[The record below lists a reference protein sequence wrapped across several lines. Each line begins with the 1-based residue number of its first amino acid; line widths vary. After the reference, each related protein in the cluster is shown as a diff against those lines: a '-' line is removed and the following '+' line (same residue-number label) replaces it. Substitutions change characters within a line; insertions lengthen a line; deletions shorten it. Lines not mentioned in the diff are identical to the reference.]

1 MASTFLPLGIP
12 FETPPRLYDDEIVEK
27 LKRMYV
33 IARDAK
39 RPRYDVWFRNYRLVH
54 NRIGASAANNSW
66 MPAPRDSEIYPG
78 LSSLVGWMTDQ
89 EMNFDY
95 IASSDPQSPNHAYIQ
110 HIADDLADVVHT
122 TYVVEDYRTQIK
134 MALWD
139 AFMYGTGILKTSW
152 DNSLAGGFGNAMLR
166 RTDPYSVFVD
176 PNASCFADAEYI
188 VEVRKMSYDELERRF
203 PDTAHL
209 VGGTPQADS
218 IDSPPKQYDDLG
230 RQPKVNPGAVPQSG
244 SITSP
249 GSTSIGRWGT
259 SRDRRLV
266 EPNPAYVLYEFW
278 LRENVERDDDY
289 PELEFSEKRY
299 DDKWR
304 LIVVCNNE
312 ILLDVPCDELWSH
325 GQHPYEDYRT
335 DDIGEFYGIALVDH
349 LAYPQIYLNRLLTAL
364 QHNTE
369 LTGNPIFIEPTNS
382 GSMRVAIVNRPGLRL
397 PVNSNSQQK
406 PDWLQPPSM
415 PPQVMDLINFYIT
428 RIENTLGLSA
438 LQKGIAPT
446 QRNAEGALNMVQEA
460 AFVRVRAALAN
471 LEKTLER
478 AMSKVTDLIIDN
490 YTEPRMMAVI
500 GDDGQML
507 TKRLAGNHFM
517 VPTTEGMSPMKYVMR
532 VECGSDGATSRSAR
546 INEADRLYAM
556 QVVDRKYVMQAHR
569 IKNAEAIEKRVL
581 DQIKAGALGG
591 GSARQKAGRSQ

>member
-12 FETPPRLYDDEIVEK
+12 FETPPRLYDDQIVDK
-27 LKRMYV
+27 LKRLYQ

-39 RPRYDVWFRNYRLVH
+39 RPRYDTWFRNYRLVH
-54 NRIGASAANNSW
+54 NRIGAAAANNSW

-78 LSSLVGWMTDQ
+78 LSSLVAWMTDQ
-89 EMNFDY
+89 ELFIDY
-95 IASSDPQSPNHAYIQ
+95 IANSDPQSPTHAYIQ

-122 TYVVEDYRTQIK
+122 TYVVEDYKSQIK
-134 MALWD
+134 MCLWD
-139 AFMYGTGILKTSW
+139 AFMYGTGILKASW

-166 RTDPYSVFVD
+166 RIDPYAVFVD
-176 PNASCFADAEYI
+176 PNASSFDDAEYI
-188 VEVRKMSYDELERRF
+188 IEVRKMSYDELERRF

-209 VGGTPQADS
+209 VGDTPQSDS
-218 IDSPPKQYDDLG
+218 IDSAPKQFDDLG

-244 SITSP
+244 TITNP

-259 SRDRRLV
+259 ARDRRLV
-266 EPNPAYVLYEFW
+266 EPNPAYILYEFW

-304 LIVVCNNE
+304 LVVVCNSQ

-325 GQHPYEDYRT
+325 GKHPYEDYRA
-335 DDIGEFYGIALVDH
+335 DDLGEFYGIALVDH

-369 LTGNPIFIEPTNS
+369 LTGNPIFIEPTNA
-382 GSMRVAIVNRPGLRL
+382 GSARVAIVNRPGLRL

-415 PPQVMDLINFYIT
+415 PTQVMDLINFYIS

-478 AMSKVTDLIIDN
+478 AIGKITDLIIDN

-517 VPTTEGMSPMKYVMR
+517 VPTADGMSPLKYVMR

-556 QVVDRKYVMQAHR
+556 NVVDRKYVMQAHR
-569 IKNAEAIEKRVL
+569 IKNADAIEKRVI
-581 DQIKAGALGG
+581 DQLAKGVLGG
-591 GSARQKAGRSQ
+591 GARQKAGRSS